1 MTITAKYITKKTK
14 SFVSPNAANIEQ
26 VKVVT
31 DHAKTTMIAVF
42 LGVTFEA
49 CQSAYCKAKYRST
62 TIPKTEKGKTKIQIV
77 ETARVIDWDRV
88 PPH

>member
-14 SFVSPNAANIEQ
+14 SFVSPNAAKIEP

-42 LGVTFEA
+42 LGVAFEA
-49 CQSAYCKAKYRST
+49 CQSAYCKAKYWST
-62 TIPKTEKGKTKIQIV
+62 TIPKTEKEKTKMQIIDT
-77 ETARVIDWDRV
+77 EIVIDWDMQ
-88 PPH
+88 